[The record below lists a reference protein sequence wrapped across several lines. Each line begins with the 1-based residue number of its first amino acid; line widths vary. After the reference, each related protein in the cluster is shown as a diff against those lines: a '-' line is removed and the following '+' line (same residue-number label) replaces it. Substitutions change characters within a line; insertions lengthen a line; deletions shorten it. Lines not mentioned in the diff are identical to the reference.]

1 MFGSGSNDPNSQTEN
16 IGDNPIKAS
25 MYGIKNLKVV
35 AKNLMKWT
43 IEPGENYNDLEEI
56 YGEMIGVYRR
66 YILHVHNI
74 VGGVYDT
81 KHNENQKGVTRYL
94 NVDKNIQLD
103 ALDFLYKNLWSTQD
117 WLMDKEL
124 VSQIKSE
131 GIITSLQDIQLF
143 ALTRYL
149 NSTKLNRLLNSS
161 ESLKGNGL
169 SVKELV
175 DSLFKNLIK
184 DKVNPNLSEQRI
196 QLHFV
201 DRINTL
207 MNDDKLNASVKSIL
221 LGVKNQIKDLAK
233 KRSRKGPSKNHFL
246 YLKGI

>member
-1 MFGSGSNDPNSQTEN
+1 M
-16 IGDNPIKAS
+16 
-25 MYGIKNLKVV
+25 
-35 AKNLMKWT
+35 
-43 IEPGENYNDLEEI
+43 
-56 YGEMIGVYRR
+56 
-66 YILHVHNI
+66 
-74 VGGVYDT
+74 
-81 KHNENQKGVTRYL
+81 
-94 NVDKNIQLD
+94 
-103 ALDFLYKNLWSTQD
+103 
-117 WLMDKEL
+117 
-124 VSQIKSE
+124 
-131 GIITSLQDIQLF
+131 
-143 ALTRYL
+143 

-207 MNDDKLNASVKSIL
+207 MNDDKLNASIKSIL